1 MVSSSSKTESGGTH
15 ILSAGVREIL
25 ESIKEVVGNHSDADI
40 YVALKE
46 TNMDPNETAQK
57 LLNQDPF
64 HEVKRKRDRKK
75 ENHGYRSSTAPENG
89 SYRSSTAPENGS
101 YSEHGAHEMRV
112 NRSYSDHGAQG
123 TRVNRSYYSEHGAQE
138 MRVNTHINRNIR
150 RGSCSRTALP
160 DAALTQEF
168 RVVRDNRVNQNV
180 NRVVKAVQTS
190 TSAEPGISNT
200 SVQSSSKVT
209 SDNTLST
216 TSRASQAPNRNYHH
230 THSNDANLGTKG
242 QGLSGEMDAFVSNA
256 ASQIGGVKPNGFR
269 PHSITSSSNPVIGV
283 YSSFSDPV
291 HVPSLDSRPA
301 AKVGAIKREVGVVGA
316 RRQSAETFGKSSSS
330 QSRSS
335 SNLHMEQARQDGG
348 NSKGSLRPLSSNSR
362 SDHSAVSDS
371 PKSSLPVSRPLS
383 GNQHINRPHQHVGH
397 QKAVQWKPKL
407 TQKSSVTDP
416 RVNGK
421 PSEGVSL
428 SSKSEDLEREGS
440 QLQDK
445 LSRLNISDNVIIAAH
460 IRVSETDR
468 CRLTFGSFGAELKS
482 AKDLEEESHT
492 EPSRLSVLVSESS
505 TDKPVG
511 SKQLDLADDRVQ
523 NPGSTSPG
531 SGVILDQ
538 KLVDNRES
546 SCPEDL
552 GNYPDVGLVQ
562 DNSASYTPPESQ
574 QQQDASNLSSFSAYD
589 PQTGYDIP
597 YFRPAVDE
605 ALRDQ
610 GPQEAFGSHTANSMP
625 ASSIPMVQQVQQ
637 HQPIAQMYPQVHVS
651 HYANLMP
658 YRHVYSPVYV
668 PPMAMPGYSSNTA
681 YPHPPNGSNYLLMP
695 GGGSHL
701 SANGLK
707 YGIQQFKP
715 VPTGSASGFGNF
727 TSPTGYA
734 INTPGV
740 IGSATG
746 LEDSSRMKYKDGNL
760 YVPNPQA
767 ETSEMW
773 MNPRDISTMQ
783 SGSYYSMSGQ
793 TPHATYLP
801 SHSGHTS
808 FNAAAAQSSH
818 MQFPGLYHAPQPTAM
833 ANPHHMGSA
842 MAGNVGVGMAAAAP
856 GAQVGAYQ
864 QPQLG
869 HLNWTGN
876 F

>member
-1 MVSSSSKTESGGTH
+1 MVSSSKPESGTH
-15 ILSAGVREIL
+15 VLSAGVREIL

-75 ENHGYRSSTAPENG
+75 ENHGYKSSTAPGNG
-89 SYRSSTAPENGS
+89 S
-101 YSEHGAHEMRV
+101 
-112 NRSYSDHGAQG
+112 
-123 TRVNRSYYSEHGAQE
+123 YSEHGAQE
-138 MRVNTHINRNIR
+138 MRVNTHINHNIR
-150 RGSCSRTALP
+150 RGSYNRTALP
-160 DAALTQEF
+160 DAGFTREF

-190 TSAEPGISNT
+190 TSAEPAISNT
-200 SVQSSSKVT
+200 SVQSSKGT
-209 SDNTLST
+209 SGNTLST
-216 TSRASQAPNRNYHH
+216 GSRSSEAPNRNSQH
-230 THSNDANLGTKG
+230 THSNDANLSSTNG
-242 QGLSGEMDAFVSNA
+242 QGLSGEMHASVSNA
-256 ASQIGGVKPNGFR
+256 ASQIGGVKPNGSR
-269 PHSITSSSNPVIGV
+269 PHSITSSSNSVIGV

-316 RRQSAETFGKSSSS
+316 RRQSAETFAKSSSS

-335 SNLHMEQARQDGG
+335 SNSHMEPARQDVG

-362 SDHSAVSDS
+362 SDQNGVSDS
-371 PKSSLPVSRPLS
+371 PKSNLPMSKSLS
-383 GNQHINRPHQHVGH
+383 GNQHINRLHQSVGH

-407 TQKSSVTDP
+407 TKKSSVTDP
-416 RVNGK
+416 GVIGK

-428 SSKSEDLEREGS
+428 NSKSEDLEKEGS

-445 LSRLNISDNVIIAAH
+445 MSRLNISENVIIAEH

-468 CRLTFGSFGAELKS
+468 CRLTFGSFGAEFKS
-482 AKDLEEESHT
+482 AKDLEEESQT
-492 EPSRLSVLVSESS
+492 ESSRLSVLVSESS
-505 TDKPVG
+505 TDDPVG
-511 SKQLDLADDRVQ
+511 SKQLDLADDRIQ
-523 NPGSTSPG
+523 IPESTSPG
-531 SGVILDQ
+531 SDVILDQ
-538 KLVDNRES
+538 KLSDNRES
-546 SCPEDL
+546 SSPEDL
-552 GNYPDVGLVQ
+552 GNYADVGLVQ
-562 DNSASYTPPESQ
+562 ENSASYTPPESQ
-574 QQQDASNLSSFSAYD
+574 QQQNASNLSSFSAYD

-605 ALRDQ
+605 ALRNQ
-610 GPQEAFGSHTANSMP
+610 GPQEALSSHAANSMP

-658 YRHVYSPVYV
+658 YRHVFSPVYV
-668 PPMAMPGYSSNTA
+668 PPMAMPGYSSNAA

-746 LEDSSRMKYKDGNL
+746 LEDSSRMKYKDGNI

-801 SHSGHTS
+801 SHSGHAS
-808 FNAAAAQSSH
+808 FNAAAAAAAAQSSH
-818 MQFPGLYHAPQPTAM
+818 MQFPGLYHPAQPAAM
-833 ANPHHMGSA
+833 ASPHHMGSA

>member
-1 MVSSSSKTESGGTH
+1 MVSSSKPESGTH
-15 ILSAGVREIL
+15 VLSAGVREIL

-75 ENHGYRSSTAPENG
+75 ENHGYKSSTAPENG
-89 SYRSSTAPENGS
+89 S
-101 YSEHGAHEMRV
+101 
-112 NRSYSDHGAQG
+112 
-123 TRVNRSYYSEHGAQE
+123 YSEHGAQE
-138 MRVNTHINRNIR
+138 MRVNTHINHNIR
-150 RGSCSRTALP
+150 RGSYNRTALR
-160 DAALTQEF
+160 DAGFTREF

-190 TSAEPGISNT
+190 TSAEPAISNT
-200 SVQSSSKVT
+200 SVQSSSKGT
-209 SDNTLST
+209 SGNTLST
-216 TSRASQAPNRNYHH
+216 GSRSSEAPNRNSQH
-230 THSNDANLGTKG
+230 THSNDANLSSTNG
-242 QGLSGEMDAFVSNA
+242 QGLSGEMHASVSNA
-256 ASQIGGVKPNGFR
+256 ASQIGGVKPNGSR
-269 PHSITSSSNPVIGV
+269 PHSITSSSNSVIGV

-316 RRQSAETFGKSSSS
+316 RRQSAETLAKSSSS

-335 SNLHMEQARQDGG
+335 SNSHMEQARQDVG

-362 SDHSAVSDS
+362 SDQSGVSDS
-371 PKSSLPVSRPLS
+371 SKSNLPMSKSLS
-383 GNQHINRPHQHVGH
+383 GNQHINRLHQSVGH

-407 TQKSSVTDP
+407 TKKASVTDP
-416 RVNGK
+416 GVIGK

-428 SSKSEDLEREGS
+428 TSKSEDLEKEGS

-445 LSRLNISDNVIIAAH
+445 MSRLNISENVIIAEH

-468 CRLTFGSFGAELKS
+468 CRLTFGSFGAEFKY
-482 AKDLEEESHT
+482 AKDLEEESQT
-492 EPSRLSVLVSESS
+492 ESSRMLVLVSESS
-505 TDKPVG
+505 TDDPVG
-511 SKQLDLADDRVQ
+511 SKQLDLADDRIQ
-523 NPGSTSPG
+523 IPESTSPG
-531 SGVILDQ
+531 SDVILDQ
-538 KLVDNRES
+538 KLSDNRES
-546 SCPEDL
+546 SSPEDL
-552 GNYPDVGLVQ
+552 GNYADVGLVQ

-574 QQQDASNLSSFSAYD
+574 QQQNASNLSSFSAYD

-610 GPQEAFGSHTANSMP
+610 GPQEALSSHAANSMP

-651 HYANLMP
+651 HYANVMP
-658 YRHVYSPVYV
+658 YRHVFSPVYV
-668 PPMAMPGYSSNTA
+668 PPMAMPGYSSNAA

-801 SHSGHTS
+801 SHSGHAS
-808 FNAAAAQSSH
+808 FNAAAAAAAAQSSH
-818 MQFPGLYHAPQPTAM
+818 MQFPGLYHPAQPAAM

>member
-1 MVSSSSKTESGGTH
+1 MVSSSKPESGTH
-15 ILSAGVREIL
+15 VLSAGVREIL

-75 ENHGYRSSTAPENG
+75 ENHGYKSSTAPENG
-89 SYRSSTAPENGS
+89 S
-101 YSEHGAHEMRV
+101 H
-112 NRSYSDHGAQG
+112 
-123 TRVNRSYYSEHGAQE
+123 SEHGAQE
-138 MRVNTHINRNIR
+138 MRVNTHINHNIR
-150 RGSCSRTALP
+150 RGSYNRTALP
-160 DAALTQEF
+160 DAGFTREF

-190 TSAEPGISNT
+190 TSAEPAISNT
-200 SVQSSSKVT
+200 SVQSSSKGT
-209 SDNTLST
+209 SGNTLST
-216 TSRASQAPNRNYHH
+216 GSRSSQAPNRNSQH
-230 THSNDANLGTKG
+230 THSNDANLSSTNG
-242 QGLSGEMDAFVSNA
+242 QGLSGEMHASVSNA
-256 ASQIGGVKPNGFR
+256 ASQIGGVKPNGSR
-269 PHSITSSSNPVIGV
+269 PHSITSSSNSVIGV

-316 RRQSAETFGKSSSS
+316 RRQSAETFAKSSSS

-335 SNLHMEQARQDGG
+335 SNSHMEQARQDVG

-362 SDHSAVSDS
+362 SDQSGVSDS
-371 PKSSLPVSRPLS
+371 PKSNLPMSKSLS
-383 GNQHINRPHQHVGH
+383 GNQHINRLHQSVGH

-407 TQKSSVTDP
+407 TKKSSVTDP
-416 RVNGK
+416 GVIGK

-428 SSKSEDLEREGS
+428 TSKSEDLEKEGS

-445 LSRLNISDNVIIAAH
+445 MSRLNISENVIIAEH

-468 CRLTFGSFGAELKS
+468 CRLTFGSFGAEFKS
-482 AKDLEEESHT
+482 AKDLEEESQT
-492 EPSRLSVLVSESS
+492 ESSRLSVLVSESS
-505 TDKPVG
+505 TDDPVG
-511 SKQLDLADDRVQ
+511 SKQLDLADDRIQ
-523 NPGSTSPG
+523 IPESTSPG
-531 SGVILDQ
+531 SDVVLDQ
-538 KLVDNRES
+538 KLSDNRECS
-546 SCPEDL
+546 SPEDL
-552 GNYPDVGLVQ
+552 GNYADVGLVQ
-562 DNSASYTPPESQ
+562 DNSASYTSPESQ
-574 QQQDASNLSSFSAYD
+574 QQQNASNLSSFLAYD

-610 GPQEAFGSHTANSMP
+610 GPQEALSSHAANSMP

-658 YRHVYSPVYV
+658 YRHVFSPVYV
-668 PPMAMPGYSSNTA
+668 PPMAMPGYSSNAA

-801 SHSGHTS
+801 SHSGHAS
-808 FNAAAAQSSH
+808 FNAAAAAAAAQSSH
-818 MQFPGLYHAPQPTAM
+818 MQFPGMYHPPQPAAM

>member
-1 MVSSSSKTESGGTH
+1 MVSSSKTESGSGTH

-64 HEVKRKRDRKK
+64 HEVKRRRDRKK
-75 ENHGYRSSTAPENG
+75 ESYGYKSPTAPENE
-89 SYRSSTAPENGS
+89 S
-101 YSEHGAHEMRV
+101 
-112 NRSYSDHGAQG
+112 
-123 TRVNRSYYSEHGAQE
+123 YSEHGAQE

-150 RGSCSRTALP
+150 RGSYNRTSLP
-160 DAALTQEF
+160 DAGLTREF
-168 RVVRDNRVNQNV
+168 RVVRDNRVQNV

-190 TSAEPGISNT
+190 TSAEPVISST
-200 SVQSSSKVT
+200 SVQSSSKGT
-209 SDNTLST
+209 SGSTLST
-216 TSRASQAPNRNYHH
+216 GSRSSQAPSRNSQH
-230 THSNDANLGTKG
+230 THSNDANLSGTSG
-242 QGLSGEMDAFVSNA
+242 QGLSGEMHASVSNA
-256 ASQIGGVKPNGFR
+256 ASQIGGGVKSNGSR
-269 PHSITSSSNPVIGV
+269 AHSITSSSHSVIGV
-283 YSSFSDPV
+283 YSSSSDPV

-316 RRQSAETFGKSSSS
+316 RRQSAETFAKSSSS
-330 QSRSS
+330 QGRSS
-335 SNLHMEQARQDGG
+335 SNVHMEQARQDGG

-362 SDHSAVSDS
+362 SDQSAVSDS
-371 PKSSLPVSRPLS
+371 PKSGLPVSRPLS
-383 GNQHINRPHQHVGH
+383 GNQHINRPNQPAGH

-416 RVNGK
+416 GVIPGVIGK
-421 PSEGVSL
+421 PSQAISL
-428 SSKSEDLEREGS
+428 TSKSEDLEKEGS

-445 LSRLNISDNVIIAAH
+445 MSRLNISDNVIIAAH

-468 CRLTFGSFGAELKS
+468 SRLTFGSFGAELKS
-482 AKDLEEESHT
+482 AKDLEEESQT

-505 TDKPVG
+505 TDDPVG

-538 KLVDNRES
+538 KLADNRDS
-546 SCPEDL
+546 SSAEDL
-552 GNYPDVGLVQ
+552 GNYADVGLVQ

-605 ALRDQ
+605 ALCDQ
-610 GPQEAFGSHTANSMP
+610 GPQEALSSHAANSMP
-625 ASSIPMVQQVQQ
+625 GSSIPMVQQVQQ

-658 YRHVYSPVYV
+658 YRHVFSPVYV
-668 PPMAMPGYSSNTA
+668 PPMAMPGYSSNAA

-715 VPTGSASGFGNF
+715 VPTGSASGFGN
-727 TSPTGYA
+727 GYA

-740 IGSATG
+740 IGSAAG
-746 LEDSSRMKYKDGNL
+746 LEDSSRIKYKDGNL

-801 SHSGHTS
+801 SHSGHAS

-818 MQFPGLYHAPQPTAM
+818 MQFPGLYHPPQPTAM

-869 HLNWTGN
+869 HLNWTGS

>member
-1 MVSSSSKTESGGTH
+1 MVSGSSKSESGTH

-64 HEVKRKRDRKK
+64 HEVKRRRDRKK
-75 ENHGYRSSTAPENG
+75 ENHGYKI
-89 SYRSSTAPENGS
+89 STAPENGS
-101 YSEHGAHEMRV
+101 YSEHGA
-112 NRSYSDHGAQG
+112 
-123 TRVNRSYYSEHGAQE
+123 QE
-138 MRVNTHINRNIR
+138 IRVNTHINRNIR
-150 RGSCSRTALP
+150 RGTYNRAALP
-160 DAALTQEF
+160 DAGLVREF

-180 NRVVKAVQTS
+180 SRAVKAVQIS
-190 TSAEPGISNT
+190 TSAEPAISST
-200 SVQSSSKVT
+200 SVQSSSKGT
-209 SDNTLST
+209 SDITLST
-216 TSRASQAPNRNYHH
+216 GSRSSQAPNKNSQH
-230 THSNDANLGTKG
+230 THSNGANINGTNG
-242 QGLSGEMDAFVSNA
+242 QGLSGEMHASVSNA
-256 ASQIGGVKPNGFR
+256 ASQIGGVKPNGSR
-269 PHSITSSSNPVIGV
+269 PHSITSSSNSVIGV

-316 RRQSAETFGKSSSS
+316 RRQSSETSAKSSS

-335 SNLHMEQARQDGG
+335 SNLHMEQARQEGG
-348 NSKGSLRPLSSNSR
+348 NSKGSVRPLSSNSR
-362 SDHSAVSDS
+362 SDQSAVSDS
-371 PKSSLPVSRPLS
+371 PKSSLPVSRSLS
-383 GNQHINRPHQHVGH
+383 GNQHINRSHQPVGH

-416 RVNGK
+416 GVIGK
-421 PSEGVSL
+421 PSEGVFSN
-428 SSKSEDLEREGS
+428 SKSEDLEKEGPR
-440 QLQDK
+440 LQDK
-445 LSRLNISDNVIIAAH
+445 TSRLNISDNVIIAAH

-468 CRLTFGSFGAELKS
+468 CRLTFGSFGVEFKS
-482 AKDLEEESHT
+482 VKDLGEESQT
-492 EPSRLSVLVSESS
+492 EPSRLVILSVLVSESS
-505 TDKPVG
+505 TDEPVG
-511 SKQLDLADDRVQ
+511 SKQLDVADDRVQ
-523 NPGSTSPG
+523 NPVSTSPG

-538 KLVDNRES
+538 KLADNRES
-546 SCPEDL
+546 SSPENL

-562 DNSASYTPPESQ
+562 DNSASYTPPESH

-610 GPQEAFGSHTANSMP
+610 GPQEALTSHAANGMP
-625 ASSIPMVQQVQQ
+625 ASSIPMVQQVQH

-658 YRHVYSPVYV
+658 YRHVFSPVYV
-668 PPMAMPGYSSNTA
+668 PPMAMPGYSSNAA

-701 SANGLK
+701 STNGLK

-727 TSPTGYA
+727 TSPTGYS

-746 LEDSSRMKYKDGNL
+746 LDDSSRIKYKDGNL

-801 SHSGHTS
+801 SHSGHAS

-818 MQFPGLYHAPQPTAM
+818 MQFPGLYHPPQPTAM

-842 MAGNVGVGMAAAAP
+842 MAGNVGVGIAAAAP

>member
-1 MVSSSSKTESGGTH
+1 MVVSKTAESGGTH

-75 ENHGYRSSTAPENG
+75 ENHGYKNSTAPENG
-89 SYRSSTAPENGS
+89 SYLEHGALEMRVDRSF
-101 YSEHGAHEMRV
+101 SEHGAQEMRV
-112 NRSYSDHGAQG
+112 NRS
-123 TRVNRSYYSEHGAQE
+123 YSEHGAQE

-150 RGSCSRTALP
+150 RGSYSRTALP
-160 DAALTQEF
+160 DAGLTREF

-190 TSAEPGISNT
+190 TSAEPVVSNS
-200 SVQSSSKVT
+200 SVQSSKGT
-209 SDNTLST
+209 SDNNSST
-216 TSRASQAPNRNYHH
+216 GSRSSQAPNRSSQH
-230 THSNDANLGTKG
+230 THSNAANLTGTNG
-242 QGLSGEMDAFVSNA
+242 QGLSGEIRASVSNA
-256 ASQIGGVKPNGFR
+256 ASQIGGVKPNGSR
-269 PHSITSSSNPVIGV
+269 PHSITSSSNSVIGV

-301 AKVGAIKREVGVVGA
+301 AKVGAIRREVGVVGA
-316 RRQSAETFGKSSSS
+316 RRQSAETFAKSSSS

-348 NSKGSLRPLSSNSR
+348 NSKGSLRPLSSNSK

-371 PKSSLPVSRPLS
+371 PKSSLPASRPPS
-383 GNQHINRPHQHVGH
+383 GNQHNNRPHQPVGH

-407 TQKSSVTDP
+407 TQKSCVTDHG
-416 RVNGK
+416 VIGK
-421 PSEGVSL
+421 SSEGVSL
-428 SSKSEDLEREGS
+428 TRKSEDLEKESS

-445 LSRLNISDNVIIAAH
+445 MSRLNISDNVIIAAH

-468 CRLTFGSFGAELKS
+468 YRLTFGSFGAEFKS
-482 AKDLEEESHT
+482 AKDLEEESQT

-505 TDKPVG
+505 TDEPVG
-511 SKQLDLADDRVQ
+511 SKQLDLPDDRVQ
-523 NPGSTSPG
+523 NPGSSSPG

-538 KLVDNRES
+538 KLADNRES
-546 SCPEDL
+546 SSPEDL

-562 DNSASYTPPESQ
+562 DNNASYTPPESQ

-610 GPQEAFGSHTANSMP
+610 GPQEALSSHAANSMP
-625 ASSIPMVQQVQQ
+625 ASSIPMLQQ
-637 HQPIAQMYPQVHVS
+637 HQPMAQMYPQVHVS

-668 PPMAMPGYSSNTA
+668 PPMAMPGYSSNAA

-801 SHSGHTS
+801 SHSGHAS

-818 MQFPGLYHAPQPTAM
+818 MQFPGLYHPTQATAM

>member
-1 MVSSSSKTESGGTH
+1 MVLNSKSESGTH
-15 ILSAGVREIL
+15 VLSAGVREIL

-75 ENHGYRSSTAPENG
+75 ENHGYKSSTAPENG
-89 SYRSSTAPENGS
+89 SYL
-101 YSEHGAHEMRV
+101 
-112 NRSYSDHGAQG
+112 
-123 TRVNRSYYSEHGAQE
+123 EHGAQE
-138 MRVNTHINRNIR
+138 TRVNTHINHNFR
-150 RGSCSRTALP
+150 RGSYNRIALP
-160 DAALTQEF
+160 DAGFTREF

-190 TSAEPGISNT
+190 TSAEPVISNT
-200 SVQSSSKVT
+200 SVQSSSKGT
-209 SDNTLST
+209 SGNTLST
-216 TSRASQAPNRNYHH
+216 GSRSSQAPNRISQH
-230 THSNDANLGTKG
+230 THSNDANLSSTNG
-242 QGLSGEMDAFVSNA
+242 QGFSGEMHASVSNA
-256 ASQIGGVKPNGFR
+256 ASQIGGVKPNGSR
-269 PHSITSSSNPVIGV
+269 THSITSSSNSVIGV

-316 RRQSAETFGKSSSS
+316 RRQSAETLAKSSSS
-330 QSRSS
+330 QNRSS
-335 SNLHMEQARQDGG
+335 SNSHSEQARQDGG

-362 SDHSAVSDS
+362 SDQSAVSDS
-371 PKSSLPVSRPLS
+371 PKSSLPMHRPLS
-383 GNQHINRPHQHVGH
+383 GNQHMNRPHQSVGH

-407 TQKSSVTDP
+407 TKKSSVTDP
-416 RVNGK
+416 GVIGK

-428 SSKSEDLEREGS
+428 TSKSEELEKEGS

-445 LSRLNISDNVIIAAH
+445 MSRLNISENVIIAEH

-468 CRLTFGSFGAELKS
+468 CRLTFGSFGAEFKS
-482 AKDLEEESHT
+482 AKDLEEESQT
-492 EPSRLSVLVSESS
+492 ESSRLSVLVSESS
-505 TDKPVG
+505 TDDPVG

-523 NPGSTSPG
+523 NQGSTSPG

-538 KLVDNRES
+538 KLADNRES
-546 SCPEDL
+546 SSPENL
-552 GNYPDVGLVQ
+552 GNYADAGLVQ

-610 GPQEAFGSHTANSMP
+610 GSQEALSSHAANS

-658 YRHVYSPVYV
+658 YRHVFSPVYV
-668 PPMAMPGYSSNTA
+668 PPMAMPGYSSNAA

-715 VPTGSASGFGNF
+715 VPTGSATGFGNF

-773 MNPRDISTMQ
+773 MNPRDMSTMQ
-783 SGSYYSMSGQ
+783 SGSYYSMPGQ

-801 SHSGHTS
+801 SHSGHAS

-818 MQFPGLYHAPQPTAM
+818 MQFPGLYHPPQPAAM

>member
-1 MVSSSSKTESGGTH
+1 MVSSSKSESGTH

-64 HEVKRKRDRKK
+64 HEVKRRRDRKK
-75 ENHGYRSSTAPENG
+75 ENLG
-89 SYRSSTAPENGS
+89 YRSSTAPENGS

-112 NRSYSDHGAQG
+112 N
-123 TRVNRSYYSEHGAQE
+123 
-138 MRVNTHINRNIR
+138 THINRNFR
-150 RGSCSRTALP
+150 RGSYNRTSLP
-160 DAALTQEF
+160 DAGLTREF

-190 TSAEPGISNT
+190 TSAETVISTT
-200 SVQSSSKVT
+200 SLQSSRGT

-216 TSRASQAPNRNYHH
+216 GEMHAPNRNSHH
-230 THSNDANLGTKG
+230 THSNDANLSGTSD
-242 QGLSGEMDAFVSNA
+242 QGSSGEMHASVSNA
-256 ASQIGGVKPNGFR
+256 ASQIGGVKSNGSR
-269 PHSITSSSNPVIGV
+269 PHSITSSSNSVIGV
-283 YSSFSDPV
+283 YSSSSDPV

-316 RRQSAETFGKSSSS
+316 RRQSTETLAKSSSS
-330 QSRSS
+330 QG
-335 SNLHMEQARQDGG
+335 MEQAQLDGG

-362 SDHSAVSDS
+362 SDQSAVSDS
-371 PKSSLPVSRPLS
+371 PKSSLPVSRPSS
-383 GNQHINRPHQHVGH
+383 GNQHINRSHQPVGH

-407 TQKSSVTDP
+407 TQKLSITDP
-416 RVNGK
+416 GFIGK
-421 PSEGVSL
+421 PSEGTL
-428 SSKSEDLEREGS
+428 TSKSEDLEKEGP

-445 LSRLNISDNVIIAAH
+445 MSRLNISNNVIIAAH

-468 CRLTFGSFGAELKS
+468 TRLTFGSFGAELKS
-482 AKDLEEESHT
+482 AKDLEEESQT

-505 TDKPVG
+505 TDDPVG
-511 SKQLDLADDRVQ
+511 SKQLDLADDRAQ

-531 SGVILDQ
+531 SGIILDQ
-538 KLVDNRES
+538 KLADNRDS
-546 SCPEDL
+546 SSAEDL
-552 GNYPDVGLVQ
+552 GNYADVGLIQ
-562 DNSASYTPPESQ
+562 DNSASYSPPESQ

-605 ALRDQ
+605 ALRYQ
-610 GPQEAFGSHTANSMP
+610 GPQEALSSHAANSMP

-658 YRHVYSPVYV
+658 YRHVFSPVYV
-668 PPMAMPGYSSNTA
+668 PPMAMPGYSSNAA

-701 SANGLK
+701 STNGLK

-746 LEDSSRMKYKDGNL
+746 LEDSSRIKYKDGNL
-760 YVPNPQA
+760 YVPNSQA

-801 SHSGHTS
+801 SHSGHAS
-808 FNAAAAQSSH
+808 FNAAAQSSH
-818 MQFPGLYHAPQPTAM
+818 MQFPGLYHPPQPTAI

-864 QPQLG
+864 QHQLG

>member
-1 MVSSSSKTESGGTH
+1 MVSGSNSKADGGTH

-64 HEVKRKRDRKK
+64 HEVKRRRDRKK

-89 SYRSSTAPENGS
+89 SY
-101 YSEHGAHEMRV
+101 SEHG
-112 NRSYSDHGAQG
+112 
-123 TRVNRSYYSEHGAQE
+123 TQE
-138 MRVNTHINRNIR
+138 MRVNTHVNRNIR
-150 RGSCSRTALP
+150 RGSYSRTALP
-160 DAALTQEF
+160 DAGLTREF
-168 RVVRDNRVNQNV
+168 RVVRDNRVSQNG
-180 NRVVKAVQTS
+180 NSSIKPVQTS
-190 TSAEPGISNT
+190 TSAEPVVLNT
-200 SVQSSSKVT
+200 SAQSSSKGT
-209 SDNTLST
+209 SVKKLST
-216 TSRASQAPNRNYHH
+216 GSHSSQAPNRNSQY
-230 THSNDANLGTKG
+230 THSNEAKLSGTNG
-242 QGLSGEMDAFVSNA
+242 QGLTGEIQASVSQS
-256 ASQIGGVKPNGFR
+256 ASQMRGVKPNGSR
-269 PHSITSSSNPVIGV
+269 PHSMTSSSNSVIGV

-316 RRQSAETFGKSSSS
+316 RRQSAETFAKPSSS
-330 QSRSS
+330 QSRSI

-362 SDHSAVSDS
+362 SDQSAVSDS
-371 PKSSLPVSRPLS
+371 PKSSLPVGRSFS
-383 GNQHINRPHQHVGH
+383 GNQHINRQHQPVGH
-397 QKAVQWKPKL
+397 QKTVQWKPKL
-407 TQKSSVTDP
+407 NQKSSVNDPGVIGKSSQALTD
-416 RVNGK
+416 
-421 PSEGVSL
+421 
-428 SSKSEDLEREGS
+428 KSEDLEKEGS

-445 LSRLNISDNVIIAAH
+445 MSRLNISDNVIIAEH

-468 CRLTFGSFGAELKS
+468 FRLTFGSFGAELKS
-482 AKDLEEESHT
+482 AKDLDEESQT
-492 EPSRLSVLVSESS
+492 ESSRLSVLVSEPS
-505 TDKPVG
+505 TDEIG

-523 NPGSTSPG
+523 NPGLTSPG

-538 KLVDNRES
+538 KLADNRES
-546 SCPEDL
+546 SSPEDL
-552 GNYPDVGLVQ
+552 GNYSDVGLVQ
-562 DNSASYTPPESQ
+562 DNGASYTPPESQ
-574 QQQDASNLSSFSAYD
+574 QQQDASNLSSFSTYD

-605 ALRDQ
+605 ALHGQ
-610 GPQEAFGSHTANSMP
+610 GAQEALSSHVANSMP
-625 ASSIPMVQQVQQ
+625 ASTIPMVQQVQQ

-651 HYANLMP
+651 HFANLMP
-658 YRHVYSPVYV
+658 YRHVFSPVYV
-668 PPMAMPGYSSNTA
+668 PPMAMPGYSSNPA

-707 YGIQQFKP
+707 YGIQQFKS

-773 MNPRDISTMQ
+773 MNPRDISSLQ

-801 SHSGHTS
+801 SHSGHAS
-808 FNAAAAQSSH
+808 FNAAAAAAQSSH
-818 MQFPGLYHAPQPTAM
+818 MQYPGLYHPQPTAM
-833 ANPHHMGSA
+833 ANPHHLGSA
-842 MAGNVGVGMAAAAP
+842 MAGNVGMAAAAP

-869 HLNWTGN
+869 HMNWTGN

>member
-1 MVSSSSKTESGGTH
+1 MVSSSKSESGTH
-15 ILSAGVREIL
+15 VISVGVREIL

-40 YVALKE
+40 YVTLKE

-64 HEVKRKRDRKK
+64 HKVKRKGDRRK
-75 ENHGYRSSTAPENG
+75 ENHGYKSSTAPENG
-89 SYRSSTAPENGS
+89 NYL
-101 YSEHGAHEMRV
+101 EHDAHEMRI
-112 NRSYSDHGAQG
+112 
-123 TRVNRSYYSEHGAQE
+123 
-138 MRVNTHINRNIR
+138 NTHINRNIR
-150 RGSCSRTALP
+150 RGSYNRTALP
-160 DAALTQEF
+160 DAGLTREF

-190 TSAEPGISNT
+190 TSAEPAISNT
-200 SVQSSSKVT
+200 SAQSSKGT
-209 SDNTLST
+209 SSNTLST
-216 TSRASQAPNRNYHH
+216 GSRSSQARNRNSQH
-230 THSNDANLGTKG
+230 THSNDANLSSTNG
-242 QGLSGEMDAFVSNA
+242 QGLSGEMHASVSNA
-256 ASQIGGVKPNGFR
+256 ASQIGGVKPNGSR
-269 PHSITSSSNPVIGV
+269 PHFITSSSDSVIGV

-291 HVPSLDSRPA
+291 HVPSLDSRPT
-301 AKVGAIKREVGVVGA
+301 AKVGAIRREVGVVGA
-316 RRQSAETFGKSSSS
+316 RRQSAETFAKSSSS

-335 SNLHMEQARQDGG
+335 SNSHMEQARQDIG
-348 NSKGSLRPLSSNSR
+348 NSKGSLRPMSSNSR
-362 SDHSAVSDS
+362 SDQSGVSDS
-371 PKSSLPVSRPLS
+371 PKSNLPMSKSLS
-383 GNQHINRPHQHVGH
+383 GNQHINRLHHSVGH
-397 QKAVQWKPKL
+397 QKGVQWKPKL
-407 TQKSSVTDP
+407 TKKSSVTDP
-416 RVNGK
+416 GVIGK
-421 PSEGVSL
+421 PSEGVYL
-428 SSKSEDLEREGS
+428 TSKSEDLEKEGS

-445 LSRLNISDNVIIAAH
+445 MSRLNISENVIIAEH

-468 CRLTFGSFGAELKS
+468 CRLTFGSFGAEFKS
-482 AKDLEEESHT
+482 AKDLEEESQT
-492 EPSRLSVLVSESS
+492 KSSRLSVLVSESS
-505 TDKPVG
+505 TDDPVG
-511 SKQLDLADDRVQ
+511 SKQLDLADDHVQ
-523 NPGSTSPG
+523 NPESTSPV
-531 SGVILDQ
+531 SDVISDQ
-538 KLVDNRES
+538 KLSDNRES
-546 SCPEDL
+546 SSPEDL
-552 GNYPDVGLVQ
+552 GNYADVGLVQ
-562 DNSASYTPPESQ
+562 DKSASYTPPESQ
-574 QQQDASNLSSFSAYD
+574 QQQNASNLSSFSAYD

-610 GPQEAFGSHTANSMP
+610 GLQEALSSHAANSMP
-625 ASSIPMVQQVQQ
+625 VSSIPMVQQVQQ

-658 YRHVYSPVYV
+658 YRHVFSPVYV
-668 PPMAMPGYSSNTA
+668 PPMAMPGYSSNAA

-746 LEDSSRMKYKDGNL
+746 LKDSSRMKYKDGNL

-773 MNPRDISTMQ
+773 MNPRDISIMQ

-801 SHSGHTS
+801 SHSGHAS
-808 FNAAAAQSSH
+808 FNAAAPSSH
-818 MQFPGLYHAPQPTAM
+818 MQFSGLYHPPQPAAM

>member
-1 MVSSSSKTESGGTH
+1 MVSKTESGGSN

-75 ENHGYRSSTAPENG
+75 ENHGYKSSTAPE
-89 SYRSSTAPENGS
+89 SGS
-101 YSEHGAHEMRV
+101 YSEHGSQEMKVNRSYSAHGAQEMRV
-112 NRSYSDHGAQG
+112 NRSYS
-123 TRVNRSYYSEHGAQE
+123 EHGAKE

-150 RGSCSRTALP
+150 RGGYSQTALP
-160 DAALTQEF
+160 DAGLTREF
-168 RVVRDNRVNQNV
+168 RVVRDNRVSQNV
-180 NRVVKAVQTS
+180 NRVAKAVQTS

-200 SVQSSSKVT
+200 SVQSSSKGT

-216 TSRASQAPNRNYHH
+216 GSRASQASNRNSQH
-230 THSNDANLGTKG
+230 THSNDANLSGTKG
-242 QGLSGEMDAFVSNA
+242 QGLSGEMYAFVSNA
-256 ASQIGGVKPNGFR
+256 ASQIGGVKLNGFR
-269 PHSITSSSNPVIGV
+269 PHSITSSSNSVIGV
-283 YSSFSDPV
+283 YSSLSDPV

-301 AKVGAIKREVGVVGA
+301 AKVGAIRRKVGVVGA
-316 RRQSAETFGKSSSS
+316 RCQSAETFAKSSSS

-416 RVNGK
+416 GVNGK

-428 SSKSEDLEREGS
+428 TSKSEDLEREGS

-445 LSRLNISDNVIIAAH
+445 LSRLNISDNVIIAAQ

-468 CRLTFGSFGAELKS
+468 CRLTFGSFGAEFKS
-482 AKDLEEESHT
+482 AKDLEEESQT
-492 EPSRLSVLVSESS
+492 EPSSRLSVLVCEVS
-505 TDKPVG
+505 TDEPVG

-523 NPGSTSPG
+523 NPGSTLG

-546 SCPEDL
+546 SSPEDL

-574 QQQDASNLSSFSAYD
+574 QQQDASNLSSLSTYD
-589 PQTGYDIP
+589 RGYDIP

-610 GPQEAFGSHTANSMP
+610 GPQEALSSHAANSMP
-625 ASSIPMVQQVQQ
+625 ASSIPMVQQVQQQ

-668 PPMAMPGYSSNTA
+668 PPMAMPGYSSNAA

-727 TSPTGYA
+727 LSPTGYA

-773 MNPRDISTMQ
+773 MNPRDISTVQ

-793 TPHATYLP
+793 THATYLP
-801 SHSGHTS
+801 SHSGHSS

>member
-1 MVSSSSKTESGGTH
+1 MVSSSKPESGTH
-15 ILSAGVREIL
+15 VLSAGVREIL

-75 ENHGYRSSTAPENG
+75 ENHGYKSSTAPENG
-89 SYRSSTAPENGS
+89 S
-101 YSEHGAHEMRV
+101 H
-112 NRSYSDHGAQG
+112 
-123 TRVNRSYYSEHGAQE
+123 SEHGAQE
-138 MRVNTHINRNIR
+138 MRVNTHINHNIR
-150 RGSCSRTALP
+150 RGSYNRTALP
-160 DAALTQEF
+160 DAHLVYIGVETGIKVFAISVLFDLSLDAGFTREF

-190 TSAEPGISNT
+190 TSAEPAISNT
-200 SVQSSSKVT
+200 YVQSSSKGT
-209 SDNTLST
+209 SGNTLSSG
-216 TSRASQAPNRNYHH
+216 SRSSQTPNRNSQH
-230 THSNDANLGTKG
+230 THSNDANLSSTNG
-242 QGLSGEMDAFVSNA
+242 QGLSGEMHASVSNA
-256 ASQIGGVKPNGFR
+256 ASQIGGVKPNGSR
-269 PHSITSSSNPVIGV
+269 PHSITSSSNSVIGV
-283 YSSFSDPV
+283 YASFSDPV

-316 RRQSAETFGKSSSS
+316 RRQSAETFAKSSSS

-335 SNLHMEQARQDGG
+335 SNSHMEQARQDVG

-362 SDHSAVSDS
+362 SDQSGVSDS
-371 PKSSLPVSRPLS
+371 PKSNLPMSKSLS
-383 GNQHINRPHQHVGH
+383 GNQHINRLHQSVGH

-407 TQKSSVTDP
+407 TKKSSVTDP
-416 RVNGK
+416 GVIGK
-421 PSEGVSL
+421 PSEDVSL
-428 SSKSEDLEREGS
+428 TSKSEDLEKEGS

-445 LSRLNISDNVIIAAH
+445 MSRLNISENVIIAEH

-468 CRLTFGSFGAELKS
+468 CRLTFGSFGAEFKS
-482 AKDLEEESHT
+482 AKDLEEESQT
-492 EPSRLSVLVSESS
+492 ESSRLLVLVSESS
-505 TDKPVG
+505 TDDPVG

-523 NPGSTSPG
+523 IPESTSPG
-531 SGVILDQ
+531 SDVILDQ
-538 KLVDNRES
+538 KLSDNRECS
-546 SCPEDL
+546 SPEDL
-552 GNYPDVGLVQ
+552 GNYADVGLVQ

-574 QQQDASNLSSFSAYD
+574 QQQNASNLSSFSAYD

-610 GPQEAFGSHTANSMP
+610 GPQEALSSHAANSMP

-658 YRHVYSPVYV
+658 YRHVFSPVYV
-668 PPMAMPGYSSNTA
+668 PPMAMPGYSSNAA

-801 SHSGHTS
+801 SHSGHAS
-808 FNAAAAQSSH
+808 FNAAAAAAAAQSSH
-818 MQFPGLYHAPQPTAM
+818 MQFPGLYHPPQPAAM